1 MNYFNYFKILEKK
14 NIQRFYLFIFLT
26 FISSALEFLSIG
38 SFYPLLTALLSEG
51 DEKLGIIYEI
61 KNFISNFVDTDDALA
76 LLIITLFFLFF
87 VKLFFQFFLILW
99 ETNYIKDI
107 NVFLSKRL
115 IRGYLNLDFKTT

>member
-76 LLIITLFFLFF
+76 LLIITLFFLF
-87 VKLFFQFFLILW
+87 L
-99 ETNYIKDI
+99 
-107 NVFLSKRL
+107 
-115 IRGYLNLDFKTT
+115 